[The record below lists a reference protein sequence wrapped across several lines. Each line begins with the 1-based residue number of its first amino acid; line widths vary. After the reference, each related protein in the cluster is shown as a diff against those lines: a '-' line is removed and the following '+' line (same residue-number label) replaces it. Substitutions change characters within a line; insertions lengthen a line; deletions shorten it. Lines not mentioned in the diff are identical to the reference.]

1 MSNRR
6 KKKTEVPTKPPM
18 DEDGQ
23 LLFEFAVGQDYRED
37 MKVELMEDL
46 DVTCYDPTD
55 QIDVPACP
63 F

>member
-1 MSNRR
+1 
-6 KKKTEVPTKPPM
+6 M